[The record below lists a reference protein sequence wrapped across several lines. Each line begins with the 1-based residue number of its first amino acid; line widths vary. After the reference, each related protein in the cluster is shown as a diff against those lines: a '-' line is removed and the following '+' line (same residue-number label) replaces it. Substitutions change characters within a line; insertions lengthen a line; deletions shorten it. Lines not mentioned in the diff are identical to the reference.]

1 MVRWR
6 AAVFREAAAARIP
19 PRGGRAPSISPPPP
33 SRARGG
39 LGRKKNERAT
49 KARPKGTKKTVLF
62 PDDAGRA
69 MIVAT
74 APCVIR

>member
-1 MVRWR
+1 MVQESGGLPG
-6 AAVFREAAAARIP
+6 AAVARIP
-19 PRGGRAPSISPPPP
+19 PRGGPRVYPPRPP

>member
-19 PRGGRAPSISPPPP
+19 PRGGRAPSISPAP
-33 SRARGG
+33 RQARGEG
-39 LGRKKNERAT
+39 WGEKNERAT
-49 KARPKGTKKTVLF
+49 EARPKGTKKTVLF

>member
-19 PRGGRAPSISPPPP
+19 LRGGRAPSISPPPP
-33 SRARGG
+33 VPRE
-39 LGRKKNERAT
+39 GRVGEKKNERAT

>member
-33 SRARGG
+33 VPREGRVGEKKKRASDEGASEG
-39 LGRKKNERAT
+39 NKKN
-49 KARPKGTKKTVLF
+49 GSVS
-62 PDDAGRA
+62 
-69 MIVAT
+69 
-74 APCVIR
+74 